1 MSVLEGMTVRGTQV
15 YKVDTKS
22 GAPQDCGWIKA
33 EYLTDWAEYEVDAAD
48 EADQSD
54 DDAGAHLPAS
64 PRRQR
69 PPSPPRTASRSLVF
83 TAPRFAA
90 GEEDDDEYEL
100 DDDSSE
106 EDDES
111 FDVERIL
118 AHRGSGK
125 TRQYLVKWEGYGD
138 DEATWEPAA
147 SLKGNLVLFE
157 YLDLE
162 ALKSKA

>member
-1 MSVLEGMTVRGTQV
+1 M
-15 YKVDTKS
+15 
-22 GAPQDCGWIKA
+22 
-33 EYLTDWAEYEVDAAD
+33 
-48 EADQSD
+48 
-54 DDAGAHLPAS
+54 
-64 PRRQR
+64 
-69 PPSPPRTASRSLVF
+69 
-83 TAPRFAA
+83 
-90 GEEDDDEYEL
+90 

-125 TRQYLVKWEGYGD
+125 TRQYLVKWEGYDD